1 LARLSRLLAELGLG
15 VPGVGFSE
23 RIQGFD
29 GGFPDSAAS
38 SNTGGITGVCT
49 GKKSDRGRTAVP
61 SGAKRWSIASLAI
74 ATRRPSP
81 SHKSTKPAAGFLTAT
96 NPGDIT
102 AVLHSCAIRSYD
114 AQGTFVR
121 ESVVEVQDGT
131 FGKKPLTIETLLH

>member
-1 LARLSRLLAELGLG
+1 
-15 VPGVGFSE
+15 
-23 RIQGFD
+23 
-29 GGFPDSAAS
+29 
-38 SNTGGITGVCT
+38 
-49 GKKSDRGRTAVP
+49 
-61 SGAKRWSIASLAI
+61 
-74 ATRRPSP
+74 
-81 SHKSTKPAAGFLTAT
+81 LTAT